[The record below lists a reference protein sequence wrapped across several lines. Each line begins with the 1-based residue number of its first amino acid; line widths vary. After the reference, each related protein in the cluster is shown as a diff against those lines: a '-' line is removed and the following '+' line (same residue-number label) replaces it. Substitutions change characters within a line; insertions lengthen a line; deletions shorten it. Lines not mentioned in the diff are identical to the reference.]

1 MSPPPVKSLPTYP
14 SSELIISLCF
24 HDSMLE
30 LLLKQLTLSLVS
42 LFYNDQSPL
51 ANHELCG
58 ARGCALFVVI
68 TLAPITVAAY
78 SRCQLLSVE

>member
-1 MSPPPVKSLPTYP
+1 MPAPPVKSLPTYP
-14 SSELIISLCF
+14 SLELIVSLCF

-42 LFYNDQSPL
+42 LLYDDHSPL

-58 ARGCALFVVI
+58 ARGCALFVVT
-68 TLAPITVAAY
+68 TLAPITVAAHK
-78 SRCQLLSVE
+78 